1 MLTQSIIIFLLV
13 ILLICIDYNDTKIN
27 TLFSD
32 IFDGKIDGIEEDT
45 ESISPIKEKYT
56 NLSPHI
62 TGQAR
67 PYQPGINFGKTK
79 GFGNFGIVAGPVGG
93 VNPLCNQVT
102 LKYDCSPYPYDV
114 SSGDNKMNVCSVY
127 KETTPEMTSARTVG
141 RPRQCRNTYAQ

>member
-1 MLTQSIIIFLLV
+1 MLSQSIIIFLLV
-13 ILLICIDYNDTKIN
+13 ILLIWIDYNDTKIN
-27 TLFSD
+27 KLFSG
-32 IFDGKIDGIEEDT
+32 IIDGKFENTDT
-45 ESISPIKEKYT
+45 EEKTEIKEKYT

-93 VNPLCNQVT
+93 VNPLCNQCT
-102 LKYDCSPYPYDV
+102 LKYDCSPNPYDV
-114 SSGDNKMNVCSVY
+114 SSGDNKMNVCTVC

-141 RPRQCRNTYAQ
+141 RPRQCRNTYAH